1 MTENQSTSASARP
14 DSAASA
20 TGLRAA
26 LAHADFRRYV
36 WGRFFGTIAWQMLG
50 VAVGWQVYSI
60 TGDPLDLGLVG
71 LAQFLPFFGLVL
83 PSGQWA
89 DRTDRRLIIIG
100 AYFIEAVCAFILI
113 AFTLSG
119 STEVWPV
126 FLAMG
131 LFGAGRA
138 LWMPASQAMIIN
150 LVPNKVL
157 PAAVAFNSSLF
168 QVAVIAGPSIGGLLY
183 ALGES
188 PWVIAAITSIHPVA
202 SDISMGALLVYAL
215 AAVML
220 ITVIFLMIRVR
231 PVRAV
236 RSALDA
242 GWGAIFEGLR
252 FVWQRKPVLGAIS
265 LDLFAVLFGGATAL
279 LPVFAADVLKVG
291 PEGLGILRTA
301 PGVGAAVTAIWLA
314 RRPIARH
321 AGRWMF
327 GGVAVFGVSTVVF
340 GLSTSFWLSCAALFL
355 LGVGDM
361 VSVFVRH
368 LLVQLETPDGIRGRV
383 SAVNALFIGASNELG
398 EFESGLT
405 ARWWGAVPA
414 VVVGGVLC
422 LGVVAGYWRIF
433 PQLRTLDRFP
443 DPAR

>member
-1 MTENQSTSASARP
+1 MTTAPSTSETPPAGS
-14 DSAASA
+14 
-20 TGLRAA
+20 GLRAA

-71 LAQFLPFFGLVL
+71 LAQFLPFFALVL

-100 AYFIEAVCAFILI
+100 AYFIEMVCALILI
-113 AFTLSG
+113 GFTLSG
-119 STEVWPV
+119 SREVWPV
-126 FLAMG
+126 FLAMA

-150 LVPNKVL
+150 LVPNSVL

-168 QVAVIAGPSIGGLLY
+168 QVAVIAGPSIGGILY
-183 ALGES
+183 AVGES
-188 PWVIAAITSIHPVA
+188 EWVMAQLTMVYPTASSIEGW
-202 SDISMGALLVYAL
+202 GALSVYGV

-220 ITVIFLMIRVR
+220 LTVMLLMIRVR
-231 PVRAV
+231 PVRAI
-236 RSALDA
+236 RSALDT
-242 GWGAIFEGLR
+242 GWGAVFEGLR

-291 PEGLGILRTA
+291 PEGLGVLRTA
-301 PGVGAAVTAIWLA
+301 PGVGAALTAVWLA

-327 GGVAVFGVSTVVF
+327 GGVAIFGVATIVF

-355 LGVGDM
+355 LGAGDM

-368 LLVQLETPDGIRGRV
+368 LLVQLETPDAIRGRV

-405 ARWWGAVPA
+405 AKWWGAVPA

-422 LGVVAGYWRIF
+422 LGVVGLYLRLF
-433 PQLRTLDRFP
+433 PQLRGLDRFP
-443 DPAR
+443 DPAITGR